1 MARKVFISVLG
12 FSNYNECIYSK
23 EGYNSNPVRFIQ
35 EATLGYLLQ
44 DSEWK
49 ESDSAYI
56 LLTEEAEK
64 ANWMDNGQKNRTTG
78 EYISCEGLCTRLQ
91 KMNLPFVAQTINHL
105 PHGNNEKE
113 IWDIFERTFE
123 NLQEGDELYF
133 DLTHGFRYLPMLV
146 MVLINYSKFLKNT
159 TVKSITYGNYE
170 SRDKENVAPIVDLLP
185 LSALQDWTYAAG
197 QFIDV
202 GNVQRLVQLS
212 KDKIRPIMIKS
223 AGKDENAKNLTGFI
237 NYLSAVV
244 DEMQTCRGI
253 NIMQATNLL
262 KLRNLTSQLNDTFV
276 KPLNPI
282 FTKIENQFDGYEENN
297 AMNCFKA
304 VQWCIDNGLYQQAIT
319 ILLEGILTIVCLD
332 CNVII
337 TDRDERTLVSSVINL
352 YLQKQLNG
360 NWNFSSDYT
369 EEQNIKISAYLNSSK
384 LQTFAKVYKACSD
397 LRNDMNHAGMRDGSI
412 NAANIKKGILK
423 MVNLSMEL
431 LNETPK
437 DEVTSLKT
445 NDKLMINLSN
455 HPYDTWSENQKAA
468 AAVYGNVV
476 DIQFPSVNESDDTDY
491 INALADQYF
500 LQIQEMIV
508 GKDVTIH
515 IMGELTFTFALLKRL
530 QERGIRC
537 VASTS
542 KRIVK
547 EEVPGRK
554 EEVIFEFE
562 RFREYC

>member
-44 DSEWK
+44 ESEWK
-49 ESDSAYI
+49 DNDSAYI
-56 LLTEEAEK
+56 LLTEEAET
-64 ANWMDNGQKNRTTG
+64 ANWIDNGQKNRTTG
-78 EYISCEGLCTRLQ
+78 ESIPCEGLCTRLC
-91 KMNLPFVAQTINHL
+91 KMNLPFAVQTISHL

-170 SRDKENVAPIVDLLP
+170 SRNKENVAPIIDLLP

-202 GNVQRLVQLS
+202 GNVQRLAQLS
-212 KDKIRPIMIKS
+212 KDKIRPIMITS

-244 DEMQTCRGI
+244 DEIQTCRGI
-253 NIMQATNLL
+253 NIIQATNLL
-262 KLRNLTSQLNDTFV
+262 KLHNLTSQLNDTFI

-282 FTKIENQFDGYEENN
+282 FAKIENQFDGYEGNN
-297 AMNCFKA
+297 ASNCFRA

-337 TDRDERTLVSSVINL
+337 TDKDERTLVSSVINL
-352 YLQKQLNG
+352 YLQKQLNS

-369 EEQNIKISAYLNSSK
+369 EEQNIKISTYLNSAK
-384 LQTFAKVYKACSD
+384 LQTFAKIYKACSD
-397 LRNDMNHAGMRDGSI
+397 LRNDMNHAGMRDGSM

-423 MVNLSMEL
+423 MVNRSMEL

-476 DIQFPSVNESDDTDY
+476 DIQFPSVNESDDMDY

>member
-23 EGYNSNPVRFIQ
+23 EVYKSNPVRFIQ

-44 DSEWK
+44 ESEWK
-49 ESDSAYI
+49 DNDSAYI
-56 LLTEEAEK
+56 LLTEEAET
-64 ANWMDNGQKNRTTG
+64 ANWIDNGQKNRTTG
-78 EYISCEGLCTRLQ
+78 ESIPCEGLCTRLC
-91 KMNLPFVAQTINHL
+91 KMNLPFAVQTISHL

-170 SRDKENVAPIVDLLP
+170 SRNKENVAPIIDLLP

-197 QFIDV
+197 QFIDA
-202 GNVQRLVQLS
+202 GNVQRLAQLS
-212 KDKIRPIMIKS
+212 KDKIRPIMITS

-244 DEMQTCRGI
+244 DEIQTCRGI
-253 NIMQATNLL
+253 NIIQATNLL
-262 KLRNLTSQLNDTFV
+262 KLHNLTSQLNDTFI

-282 FTKIENQFDGYEENN
+282 FAKIENQFDGYEENN
-297 AMNCFKA
+297 ASNCFRA
-304 VQWCIDNGLYQQAIT
+304 VRWCMDNGLYQQAIT
-319 ILLEGILTIVCLD
+319 ILLEGILTIICID
-332 CNVII
+332 CNVIV

-352 YLQKQLNG
+352 YLQKQLN

-369 EEQNIKISAYLNSSK
+369 EEQNIKISTYLNSAK
-384 LQTFAKVYKACSD
+384 LQTFAKIYKACSD
-397 LRNDMNHAGMRDGSI
+397 LRNDMNHAGMRDGSM

-423 MVNLSMEL
+423 MVNRSMEL

-476 DIQFPSVNESDDTDY
+476 DIQFPSVNESDDMDY